1 MNLKKVLIVSG
12 GSGSSFLYKSL
23 NKKNN
28 LIINFLINLYDDG
41 KSTGKLRSYFDY
53 HILGPSDLRKLQA
66 LSFNTSNQSNK
77 NINFFKSRINSKIF
91 NTKKNIIDKNLSN
104 KINKRLNIKFLP
116 KEIQTYIK
124 KALNLFF
131 YSKKKLDYKDISL
144 ANLVYAYLANKY
156 SSYNIVESK
165 IRKIFKI
172 KNKVFFNDCN
182 NLFLFAI
189 SKNGKIIKN
198 EEMIVNYNNLVK
210 LKDIYFCKK
219 FLSEN
224 EINRI
229 DSYKTIKLKT
239 SYLNKKYSILP
250 QIDQRTKK
258 EIKNT
263 DFMLFAPGTQFSSL
277 FPTYLTKNFVSNIRK
292 KTIKILILNLQNDLD
307 TKGFKISDYLE
318 KINYYLSSKKNHI
331 KYYNFF
337 NYILINKSKN
347 KNSIKLDIPI
357 PKNSKC
363 KFIIE
368 NFENNPNN
376 NLHNIKKTKNIILK
390 IIDDET

>member
-53 HILGPSDLRKLQA
+53 KILGPSDLRKLQA

-224 EINRI
+224 EINKI

-307 TKGFKISDYLE
+307 TKGFKISDYLQ